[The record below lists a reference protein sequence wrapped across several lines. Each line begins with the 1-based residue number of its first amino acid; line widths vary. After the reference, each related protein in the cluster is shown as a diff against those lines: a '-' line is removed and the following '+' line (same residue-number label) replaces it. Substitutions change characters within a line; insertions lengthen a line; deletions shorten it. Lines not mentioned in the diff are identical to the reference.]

1 MLSPGLLPLQV
12 TPSHPTSPTPTPQEM
27 SDAQD
32 PATIPAVGTQ
42 VKLRGW
48 SRQGEGGESFHF
60 RRHEELQAFLSLLGE
75 STWGLA
81 RQGPWGPSMNRY
93 GRWDLSLPVQSP
105 AASVPSLLRW
115 PQFGRWGVSCQKVGS
130 GEAWALE
137 RLLPLLSC
145 VCWGGNP
152 SPPFL
157 LSTPRAQF
165 PPGFPLQRSL
175 FPDFR

>member
-1 MLSPGLLPLQV
+1 
-12 TPSHPTSPTPTPQEM
+12 M

-81 RQGPWGPSMNRY
+81 RQGPWGPSVNRC
-93 GRWDLSLPVQSP
+93 GRWDLSLQPLSLL
-105 AASVPSLLRW
+105 SSGGPSLAGGECHVRKWVQGRLGLWNGYCPSYLVCVGVVTPVHRFSSLPPEHSFLQDFLSKDPCFQISDKVRGHSGGRGQPRLGKIELVGLR
-115 PQFGRWGVSCQKVGS
+115 C
-130 GEAWALE
+130 
-137 RLLPLLSC
+137 C
-145 VCWGGNP
+145 
-152 SPPFL
+152 
-157 LSTPRAQF
+157 
-165 PPGFPLQRSL
+165 
-175 FPDFR
+175 